1 MTAEFMGQKPI
12 EPCDGF
18 NAFGKPVPIS
28 RRLKADE
35 HLISMGVTDT
45 NIRFATIQ
53 AMSNAIERD
62 NPYQA
67 MSEGMRAVDL
77 TGTYRLLAVLCTG

>member
-12 EPCDGF
+12 SPCDGF
-18 NAFGKPVPIS
+18 NAFGKPVS
-28 RRLKADE
+28 FERRLIADK
-35 HLISMGVTDT
+35 HLVAMGITDT

-53 AMSNAIERD
+53 AMANAIERD

-77 TGTYRLLAVLCTG
+77 TGVYRLLAVLCTA